1 MQRSVMQPIRVQDI
15 DELSRRY
22 RAALMAFFLRRTF
35 SRSDAEDLTQEV
47 FTRLA
52 SGETGVVENP
62 SAYLH
67 QIAANLLRDRARR
80 EQVSSNYRQSVH
92 GLINPDVENIDP
104 SRIFL
109 ARETLGDVSEAL
121 RQLPERT
128 RVIFLLFRL
137 EGMKQAELAE
147 YYGISV
153 SAVQKHLFKAATHL
167 TEWMRDRK

>member
-1 MQRSVMQPIRVQDI
+1 MQSLRVQDI

-47 FTRLA
+47 FARLA
-52 SGETGVVENP
+52 SGERGVVDNP

-80 EQVSSNYRQSVH
+80 EQVTTNYRRNVH
-92 GLINPDVENIDP
+92 GLLNPEIESIDP

-109 ARETLGDVSEAL
+109 ARETLGDVANAL
-121 RQLPERT
+121 RELPERT
-128 RVIFLLFRL
+128 RIIFLLFRL
-137 EGMKQAELAE
+137 EGMKQSELAE
-147 YYGISV
+147 FYGISV
-153 SAVQKHLFKAATHL
+153 SAVQKHLLRATSHL
-167 TEWMRDRK
+167 TEWMRSRK